1 MDKDTTDVLQ
11 GRVSIVLVYSGQW
24 AQSQTDSFLSE
35 AQNPEMV
42 RLLKAQPPSIQK
54 VEINVEET
62 RGRAALVW
70 MFARGLRK
78 IRMSDDWGRYFVVR
92 RGLTEDVRMDM
103 GYVNGKVGYVY
114 LVDWDCRIRWAG
126 SGEAARGEK
135 AGMVASAKR
144 LLDAFKMEGG
154 PEKVRRY
161 LKRVQPQEQTETMVI
176 PAHR

>member
-24 AQSQTDSFLSE
+24 AQGQTDSFLSE
-35 AQNPEMV
+35 TQNPELV
-42 RLLKAQPPSIQK
+42 RLLKAQPRSIQK

-70 MFARGLRK
+70 MFVRGLRNV
-78 IRMSDDWGRYFVVR
+78 RMSDDWGRYFVVR
-92 RGLTEDVRMDM
+92 RGLTEDVRMNM
-103 GYVNGKVGYVY
+103 GFFNGKVGYVY

-135 AGMVASAKR
+135 EGMVASAKR
-144 LLDAFKMEGG
+144 LLNAYKMEGG
-154 PEKVRRY
+154 PDKARRY
-161 LKRVQPQEQTETMVI
+161 VKRAEPQEQTEEMVA
-176 PAHR
+176 PANG